1 MKTLLVMRHAKSGP
15 AQHGM
20 EDHAR
25 PLNERGRQDAPQ
37 MGRFL
42 AQQGLRPGVVISST
56 AKRAR
61 KTAELVAKALEFT
74 GTIEATETLYL
85 AEPSKYI
92 QRLAL
97 LDDTIDTA
105 LLIGHNPAIEG
116 LITKLSGEPVVMPTA
131 AVARIDLDISDW
143 AGVGKTKTGSL
154 KAVWRPKE
162 I

>member
-74 GTIEATETLYL
+74 GTIEATE
-85 AEPSKYI
+85 
-92 QRLAL
+92 
-97 LDDTIDTA
+97 
-105 LLIGHNPAIEG
+105 
-116 LITKLSGEPVVMPTA
+116 
-131 AVARIDLDISDW
+131 
-143 AGVGKTKTGSL
+143 
-154 KAVWRPKE
+154 
-162 I
+162 